1 MYLDRKLAELK
12 ETLNLQLTPEQEK
25 LLRLEFADY
34 AFSACIDSAIRTEAE
49 TICAEAGAEDIEE
62 EESDDSGNS

>member
-1 MYLDRKLAELK
+1 MYLDRKITELK
-12 ETLNLQLTPEQEK
+12 EALGLQLTPEQEK
-25 LLRLEFADY
+25 VLRLEMADY

-49 TICAEAGAEDIEE
+49 AICAEAGAEDID